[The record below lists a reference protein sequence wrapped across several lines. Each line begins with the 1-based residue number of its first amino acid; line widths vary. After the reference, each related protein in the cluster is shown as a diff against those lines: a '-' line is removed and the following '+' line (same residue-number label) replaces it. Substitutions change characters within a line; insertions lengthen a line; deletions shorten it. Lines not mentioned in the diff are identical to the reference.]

1 METVGVSG
9 ACGQLARGIRGCTY
23 RRSVTDLH
31 AVPAELQAA
40 GGPLAQV
47 GHALVALADSR
58 RQVERLADGSP
69 SRELRQALAAFGER
83 WELTIWSL
91 GDEAE
96 KLGAQVT
103 HAGGWYAYHEFA
115 VVDRLGLGRA
125 GG

>member
-1 METVGVSG
+1 M
-9 ACGQLARGIRGCTY
+9 
-23 RRSVTDLH
+23 TDLD

-58 RQVERLADGSP
+58 GEVERLADGSP
-69 SRELRQALAAFGER
+69 SRELRQALAAFVAR

-96 KLGAQVT
+96 RLGAQVT
-103 HAGGWYAYHEFA
+103 HAGGWYVYHELA
-115 VVDRLGLGRA
+115 VVVRLGGGRA